1 MTVIEENLTAKGFT
15 PAAHVP
21 LVYGQKRVITAITIH
36 WWGSFGQT
44 HDGVNNFFVN
54 GPGSTSCHFV
64 ASGIPRPRI
73 TCLVSPEDAAWHA
86 GNAVGNA
93 TTVGIE
99 CRPEATEA
107 DYKVVA
113 ETVRFLR
120 DTYGANLPLIPHRNW
135 QATQCPGHWDLGKIH
150 RMAEALKVK
159 PAGTVTPAPKPIA
172 PKPDTGEIVNIE
184 YYRDYPGIDKNVN
197 LAAGKSWTLKQ
208 KDMKVNWNVAFKGLG
223 YYDVD
228 LFIQGNKLPEGE
240 SVTVQ
245 AYVVTNGKRSGYFT
259 QDVEGSVGLDGKWYG
274 NIRVKSPLLATARLE
289 FDVTASANCVLDYWG
304 ADVYVF
310 KK

>member
-21 LVYGQKRVITAITIH
+21 LVYGQKRTINAITIH
-36 WWGSFGQT
+36 WWGLFGQT

-113 ETVRFLR
+113 ELVRFLR
-120 DTYGANLPLIPHRNW
+120 DTYGPNLPLIPHRDW

-150 RMAEALKVK
+150 RMAEALKTSIVVK
-159 PAGTVTPAPKPIA
+159 PLESKP
-172 PKPDTGEIVNIE
+172 PVGGIVDIE
-184 YYRDYPGIDKNVN
+184 YYRDYPGIDENVN
-197 LAAGKSWTLKQ
+197 LTAGKAVTLKDNRG
-208 KDMKVNWNVAFKGLG
+208 KNWNVAYKGLG

-228 LFIQGNKLPEGE
+228 FFISGDKLPENG

-245 AYVVTNGKRSGYFT
+245 AYIVTNGKRSGYFT
-259 QDVEGSVGLDGKWYG
+259 QDIEGAVGADGKWKG
-274 NIRVKSPLLATARLE
+274 HVRFKSPLLATARLE
-289 FDVTASANCVLDYWG
+289 VDVTASDNCVVDYWG